1 VWFDWVGKKEGVKR
15 ASHSGLERVSIKG
28 VRKLWQEKSLNQ
40 RVWTKEFW
48 QKNLNQRI
56 LAREFGP
63 RSLDQTSVNKGKSLF
78 DCSNVFTD
86 SSTHFGKH
94 AF

>member
-48 QKNLNQRI
+48 QKEFEPKNFGKRI
-56 LAREFGP
+56 WTKKFGP
-63 RSLDQTSVNKGKSLF
+63 NK
-78 DCSNVFTD
+78 C
-86 SSTHFGKH
+86 
-94 AF
+94 